1 MANGPF
7 GNPLSTGI
15 ALSGVIDMVTPVRQ
29 AQERKRKRQAEE
41 KVEQDNRAKE
51 LGAIMGKIAIDED
64 KIWWRYHDD
73 ARLQYAG
80 TIDKVQQMYSAGDY
94 AGMYKTINQFDT
106 KMANYIQATNQ
117 KNARVEELKKGGY
130 YMDSNLESM
139 RENRDVDN
147 TEYAK
152 YLQETGYGTLGQEG
166 IFSYMPNAKMFDI
179 KDAWERNVKGE
190 EKLLITEPGKGY
202 KQVGTTPTGVIA
214 ETDYAPEIL
223 STAQQ
228 RILSELYA
236 DPYRAARILEK
247 EGYDVKSL
255 ESIADPQQKAIRTK
269 EMFDDYIMRNKPGFG
284 EQMLG
289 KWQPRVD
296 KTGYTRPGVM
306 GKVQIAEAQTTP
318 ISREAF
324 NINEY
329 KSGAQPVIE
338 SKVLDILKQQG
349 SNNEK
354 GVKTE
359 LENLLQKLVIVE
371 DVNDYF
377 SNANLIS
384 VAVAVGEDIYGT
396 PVEIDL
402 NDQAAA
408 AKKIAEVLSGASDE
422 NLKSI
427 GNNIGFEYAA
437 PSSVIKDFEKTA
449 QVSTFGGDVRK
460 SYEMPKGEIYMVG
473 SKGAQ
478 VVKIR
483 NGINVAGSLFKSFN
497 RDKDGEIWHGID
509 FPVEEQSAITSLL
522 EQALGRESID
532 DFIKSNGIPKTFYVP
547 ETQKNVATFLTTD
560 SQGKLTPEFL
570 DAELKKIGVY
580 GSGTQSS
587 ESSGEVEVDEFGF
600 PIEN

>member
-15 ALSGVIDMVTPVRQ
+15 ALSFEVDMTPYREMHKRKLLAAKEKEEDQKKKQQQYADILKNITPPDASKIHKKYMPEVQNQYAELIDSAMGYINKNDMASLHKHMFGFKSNAEKAVQATENYKNYVNSDANKTFKSIEAIRSMEDDNTSIGDIFDKYQNDVEYGDGYLFWSTIERPDVLGNANKVLQGTEKMFMTDDAGNYISTGKVGPRGKELYRKSIKDPDKFFENQATLLKNSAGGNRLLMEYGGIKASQLDERQ
-29 AQERKRKRQAEE
+29 ADGRQ
-41 KVEQDNRAKE
+41 
-51 LGAIMGKIAIDED
+51 L
-64 KIWWRYHDD
+64 
-73 ARLQYAG
+73 
-80 TIDKVQQMYSAGDY
+80 
-94 AGMYKTINQFDT
+94 
-106 KMANYIQATNQ
+106 
-117 KNARVEELKKGGY
+117 
-130 YMDSNLESM
+130 
-139 RENRDVDN
+139 RDVLADR
-147 TEYAK
+147 
-152 YLQETGYGTLGQEG
+152 LVRETLSPKVY
-166 IFSYMPNAKMFDI
+166 
-179 KDAWERNVKGE
+179 GE
-190 EKLLITEPGKGY
+190 EGL
-202 KQVGTTPTGVIA
+202 
-214 ETDYAPEIL
+214 
-223 STAQQ
+223 
-228 RILSELYA
+228 
-236 DPYRAARILEK
+236 DPNVPRA
-247 EGYDVKSL
+247 
-255 ESIADPQQKAIRTK
+255 
-269 EMFDDYIMRNKPGFG
+269 
-284 EQMLG
+284 
-289 KWQPRVD
+289 D
-296 KTGYTRPGVM
+296 KTDYTRPGVM

-338 SKVLDILKQQG
+338 SKVLEILKQQG

-354 GVKTE
+354 GVKAE

-377 SNANLIS
+377 SDENLIS
-384 VAVAVGEDIYGT
+384 VAAAVGEDTYGT

-422 NLKSI
+422 NLKAI

-587 ESSGEVEVDEFGF
+587 GSSGEEEVDEFGF

>member
-1 MANGPF
+1 MAKGPF

-73 ARLQYAG
+73 ARLQYAD

-94 AGMYKTINQFDT
+94 AGMYKTVNQFDT

-147 TEYAK
+147 AEYAK

-179 KDAWERNVKGE
+179 KDAWDRNVKGE
-190 EKLLITEPGKGY
+190 EKHFITEPGKGY

-269 EMFDDYIMRNKPGFG
+269 EMFDDYIMRNKPGVGQKLLSTWKPESKTGG
-284 EQMLG
+284 EKTFEEKYKVVKEPTFVDIEVDQNSGIPANSKLIGIPFNAQHDINATKWDYRKTIEISDGSYQMVGGRPIQKPASRGPGVKETGAVPMGLYALKGPSDKRVYAGYLFKRKLENGPEVNVMHYQPLDANSLDQQYVREFIDASGISVDDYIEYYDIVAKKSGFPVSSYGGSSTTGTGSQSSKSSSSSVSISSSDIQKMLG
-289 KWQPRVD
+289 MNHDDFNKASNQAWVD
-296 KTGYTRPGVM
+296 
-306 GKVQIAEAQTTP
+306 
-318 ISREAF
+318 
-324 NINEY
+324 
-329 KSGAQPVIE
+329 
-338 SKVLDILKQQG
+338 
-349 SNNEK
+349 
-354 GVKTE
+354 
-359 LENLLQKLVIVE
+359 
-371 DVNDYF
+371 
-377 SNANLIS
+377 
-384 VAVAVGEDIYGT
+384 
-396 PVEIDL
+396 EIG
-402 NDQAAA
+402 
-408 AKKIAEVLSGASDE
+408 KKIRSMSNIDDLWKQTGKRGILSG
-422 NLKSI
+422 L
-427 GNNIGFEYAA
+427 NNAELLSGFVESRKTDLLTGTQ
-437 PSSVIKDFEKTA
+437 PSA
-449 QVSTFGGDVRK
+449 
-460 SYEMPKGEIYMVG
+460 
-473 SKGAQ
+473 
-478 VVKIR
+478 
-483 NGINVAGSLFKSFN
+483 
-497 RDKDGEIWHGID
+497 
-509 FPVEEQSAITSLL
+509 
-522 EQALGRESID
+522 
-532 DFIKSNGIPKTFYVP
+532 SNGA
-547 ETQKNVATFLTTD
+547 N
-560 SQGKLTPEFL
+560 TPSFR
-570 DAELKKIGVY
+570 
-580 GSGTQSS
+580 
-587 ESSGEVEVDEFGF
+587 
-600 PIEN
+600 

>member
-1 MANGPF
+1 VYEPKYTNKDEIRNQVIMDYTSPQNIE
-7 GNPLSTGI
+7 STIYMLTEDYGI
-15 ALSGVIDMVTPVRQ
+15 SPS
-29 AQERKRKRQAEE
+29 
-41 KVEQDNRAKE
+41 E
-51 LGAIMGKIAIDED
+51 LQGKDIP
-64 KIWWRYHDD
+64 
-73 ARLQYAG
+73 
-80 TIDKVQQMYSAGDY
+80 
-94 AGMYKTINQFDT
+94 
-106 KMANYIQATNQ
+106 
-117 KNARVEELKKGGY
+117 
-130 YMDSNLESM
+130 
-139 RENRDVDN
+139 
-147 TEYAK
+147 
-152 YLQETGYGTLGQEG
+152 ETQ
-166 IFSYMPNAKMFDI
+166 
-179 KDAWERNVKGE
+179 
-190 EKLLITEPGKGY
+190 EKLTDAINRVFDPIWSSIESEQYKSRFPKDTGK
-202 KQVGTTPTGVIA
+202 K
-214 ETDYAPEIL
+214 DY
-223 STAQQ
+223 
-228 RILSELYA
+228 
-236 DPYRAARILEK
+236 
-247 EGYDVKSL
+247 
-255 ESIADPQQKAIRTK
+255 
-269 EMFDDYIMRNKPGFG
+269 
-284 EQMLG
+284 
-289 KWQPRVD
+289 
-296 KTGYTRPGVM
+296 RPGVM

-354 GVKTE
+354 GVKAE
-359 LENLLQKLVIVE
+359 LENLLQDLVNVE

-377 SNANLIS
+377 SDANLIS
-384 VAVAVGEDIYGT
+384 VSTSDGT

-422 NLKSI
+422 NLKAI
-427 GNNIGFEYAA
+427 GNKFDFEYAA

-522 EQALGRESID
+522 EQALGRESVD

-587 ESSGEVEVDEFGF
+587 GSSGEEEVDEFGF

>member
-1 MANGPF
+1 
-7 GNPLSTGI
+7 LISTT
-15 ALSGVIDMVTPVRQ
+15 STPRTFTVDFDKIDYRLHDK
-29 AQERKRKRQAEE
+29 A
-41 KVEQDNRAKE
+41 RAKYAETLAE
-51 LGAIMGKIAIDED
+51 LNKAVMNKDLHAANMLMMDSKQFNSNLVQRTTDLNEIFNQDPTKVYYNPEIE
-64 KIWWRYHDD
+64 KIWKDRSVPNDD
-73 ARLQYAG
+73 KRIVEIISKYGSQDELIGSFKKAPSRRNL
-80 TIDKVQQMYSAGDY
+80 
-94 AGMYKTINQFDT
+94 KT
-106 KMANYIQATNQ
+106 
-117 KNARVEELKKGGY
+117 
-130 YMDSNLESM
+130 
-139 RENRDVDN
+139 DVDN
-147 TEYAK
+147 LLKGAIRRLQPGDKPTMYLPTGEAVYEPKYTNKDEIRNQVIMDYTSPQNIESTIYMLTEDYGISPSE
-152 YLQETGYGTLGQEG
+152 LQGKDIPETQ
-166 IFSYMPNAKMFDI
+166 
-179 KDAWERNVKGE
+179 
-190 EKLLITEPGKGY
+190 EKLTDAINRVFDPIWSSIESEQYKSRFPKDTGK
-202 KQVGTTPTGVIA
+202 
-214 ETDYAPEIL
+214 TD
-223 STAQQ
+223 
-228 RILSELYA
+228 
-236 DPYRAARILEK
+236 
-247 EGYDVKSL
+247 
-255 ESIADPQQKAIRTK
+255 
-269 EMFDDYIMRNKPGFG
+269 
-284 EQMLG
+284 
-289 KWQPRVD
+289 
-296 KTGYTRPGVM
+296 YTRPGVM

-338 SKVLDILKQQG
+338 SKVLEILKQQG

-354 GVKTE
+354 GVKAE
-359 LENLLQKLVIVE
+359 LENLLQDLVNVE

-377 SNANLIS
+377 SDANLIS
-384 VAVAVGEDIYGT
+384 VSTSDGT

-422 NLKSI
+422 NLKAI

-522 EQALGRESID
+522 EQALGRESVD

-587 ESSGEVEVDEFGF
+587 GSSGEEEVDEFGF

>member
-7 GNPLSTGI
+7 GNPLTTGI
-15 ALSGVIDMVTPVRQ
+15 ALTFDVDMTPYDNMLKRNAAKAAEKAKADKDLLDKYNEYAKNITVDFDKIDYRLHDK
-29 AQERKRKRQAEE
+29 A
-41 KVEQDNRAKE
+41 RAKYAETLAE
-51 LGAIMGKIAIDED
+51 LNKAVMNKDLHAANMLMMDSKQFNSNLVQRTTDLNEIFNQDPTKVYYNPEIE
-64 KIWWRYHDD
+64 KIWKDRSVPNDD
-73 ARLQYAG
+73 KRIVEIISKYGSQDELIGSFKKAPSRRNL
-80 TIDKVQQMYSAGDY
+80 
-94 AGMYKTINQFDT
+94 KT
-106 KMANYIQATNQ
+106 
-117 KNARVEELKKGGY
+117 
-130 YMDSNLESM
+130 
-139 RENRDVDN
+139 DVDN
-147 TEYAK
+147 LLKGAIRRLQPGDKPTMYLPTGEAVYEPKYTNKDEIRNQVIMDYTSPQNIESTIYMLTEDYGISPSE
-152 YLQETGYGTLGQEG
+152 LQGKDIPETQ
-166 IFSYMPNAKMFDI
+166 
-179 KDAWERNVKGE
+179 
-190 EKLLITEPGKGY
+190 EKLTDAINRVFDPIWSSIESEQYKSRFPKDTGK
-202 KQVGTTPTGVIA
+202 K
-214 ETDYAPEIL
+214 D
-223 STAQQ
+223 
-228 RILSELYA
+228 
-236 DPYRAARILEK
+236 
-247 EGYDVKSL
+247 
-255 ESIADPQQKAIRTK
+255 
-269 EMFDDYIMRNKPGFG
+269 
-284 EQMLG
+284 
-289 KWQPRVD
+289 
-296 KTGYTRPGVM
+296 YTRPGVM

-354 GVKTE
+354 GVKAE
-359 LENLLQKLVIVE
+359 LENLLQDLVNVE

-377 SNANLIS
+377 SDANLIS
-384 VAVAVGEDIYGT
+384 VSTSDGT

-422 NLKSI
+422 NLKAI
-427 GNNIGFEYAA
+427 GNKFDFEYAA

-522 EQALGRESID
+522 EQALGRESVD

-587 ESSGEVEVDEFGF
+587 GSSGEEEVDEFGF

>member
-7 GNPLSTGI
+7 GNPLTTGI
-15 ALSGVIDMVTPVRQ
+15 ALTFDVDMTPYDNMLKRNAAKAAEKAKADKDLLDKYNEYAKNITVDFDKIDYRLHDK
-29 AQERKRKRQAEE
+29 A
-41 KVEQDNRAKE
+41 RAKYAETLAE
-51 LGAIMGKIAIDED
+51 LNKAVMNKDLHAANMLMMDSKQFNSNLVQRTSDLNEIFNQDPTKVYYNPEIE
-64 KIWWRYHDD
+64 KIWKDRSIPNDD
-73 ARLQYAG
+73 KRIVEIISKYGSQDELIG
-80 TIDKVQQMYSAGDY
+80 SFKKSPSRRNL
-94 AGMYKTINQFDT
+94 KT
-106 KMANYIQATNQ
+106 
-117 KNARVEELKKGGY
+117 
-130 YMDSNLESM
+130 
-139 RENRDVDN
+139 DVDN
-147 TEYAK
+147 LLEGAERRLQPGDKPIMYLPTGEAVYEQKYTNKDEIRNQVIMDYTSPQNIESTIYMLTEDYGISPSE
-152 YLQETGYGTLGQEG
+152 LQGKDIPETQ
-166 IFSYMPNAKMFDI
+166 
-179 KDAWERNVKGE
+179 
-190 EKLLITEPGKGY
+190 EKLTAAIDRVFDPIWSSIESEQY
-202 KQVGTTPTGVIA
+202 KSRP
-214 ETDYAPEIL
+214 
-223 STAQQ
+223 
-228 RILSELYA
+228 
-236 DPYRAARILEK
+236 
-247 EGYDVKSL
+247 
-255 ESIADPQQKAIRTK
+255 
-269 EMFDDYIMRNKPGFG
+269 
-284 EQMLG
+284 
-289 KWQPRVD
+289 PRDTD

-324 NINEY
+324 NIDEY
-329 KSGAQPVIE
+329 RSGAQPVIE
-338 SKVLDILKQQG
+338 SKVLDILKRQG
-349 SNNEK
+349 SNDPEK
-354 GVKTE
+354 GVITE
-359 LENLLQKLVIVE
+359 LENLLQGLVIVE

-377 SNANLIS
+377 SAANLIS
-384 VAVAVGEDIYGT
+384 VAAAVGEDTYGT

-402 NDQAAA
+402 NDQDAA

-422 NLKSI
+422 NLKEI
-427 GNNIGFEYAA
+427 GNNVGFEYAA

-483 NGINVAGSLFKSFN
+483 NAINVAGSLFKSFN
-497 RDKDGEIWHGID
+497 RDKDGKVWHGID

>member
-7 GNPLSTGI
+7 GNPLTTGI
-15 ALSGVIDMVTPVRQ
+15 ALTFDVDMTPYDNMLKRNAAKAAEKAKADKDLLDKYNEYAKNITVDFDKIDYRLHDK
-29 AQERKRKRQAEE
+29 A
-41 KVEQDNRAKE
+41 RAKYAETLAE
-51 LGAIMGKIAIDED
+51 LNKAVMNKDLHAANMLMMDSKQFNSNLVQRTSDLNEIFNQDPTKVYYNPEIE
-64 KIWWRYHDD
+64 KIWKDRSIPNDD
-73 ARLQYAG
+73 KRIVEIISKYGSQDELIG
-80 TIDKVQQMYSAGDY
+80 SFKKSPSRRNL
-94 AGMYKTINQFDT
+94 KT
-106 KMANYIQATNQ
+106 
-117 KNARVEELKKGGY
+117 
-130 YMDSNLESM
+130 
-139 RENRDVDN
+139 DVDN
-147 TEYAK
+147 LLEGAERRLQPGDKPIMYLPTGEAVYEPK
-152 YLQETGYGTLGQEG
+152 YTNKDEIRNQVIMDYTSPQNINSTIYMLMEDYGISPSELQGKDIPETQ
-166 IFSYMPNAKMFDI
+166 
-179 KDAWERNVKGE
+179 
-190 EKLLITEPGKGY
+190 EKLTAAIDRVFDPIWSSIESEQY
-202 KQVGTTPTGVIA
+202 KSRPPRDTG
-214 ETDYAPEIL
+214 
-223 STAQQ
+223 
-228 RILSELYA
+228 
-236 DPYRAARILEK
+236 
-247 EGYDVKSL
+247 
-255 ESIADPQQKAIRTK
+255 
-269 EMFDDYIMRNKPGFG
+269 
-284 EQMLG
+284 
-289 KWQPRVD
+289 

-324 NINEY
+324 NIDEY
-329 KSGAQPVIE
+329 RSGAQPVIE

-354 GVKTE
+354 GVKAE
-359 LENLLQKLVIVE
+359 LENLLQDLVRVE
-371 DVNDYF
+371 DVNDYL
-377 SNANLIS
+377 SDANLIS
-384 VAVAVGEDIYGT
+384 VSTSDGT

-408 AKKIAEVLSGASDE
+408 AKTISEVLSGASDE
-422 NLKSI
+422 NLKAI
-427 GNNIGFEYAA
+427 GNKFEFEYAA

-483 NGINVAGSLFKSFN
+483 NAINVAGSLFKSFN
-497 RDKDGEIWHGID
+497 RDKDGKVWHGID

-580 GSGTQSS
+580 GSETL
-587 ESSGEVEVDEFGF
+587 DEFGF
-600 PIEN
+600 PVEN

>member
-7 GNPLSTGI
+7 GNPLTTGI
-15 ALSGVIDMVTPVRQ
+15 ALTFDVDMTPYDNMLKRNAVKAAEKAKADKDLLDKYNEYAKNITVDFDKIDYRLHDK
-29 AQERKRKRQAEE
+29 A
-41 KVEQDNRAKE
+41 RAKYAETLAE
-51 LGAIMGKIAIDED
+51 LNKAVMNKDLHAANMLMMDSKQFNSNLVQRTTDLNEIFNQDPTKVYYNPEIE
-64 KIWWRYHDD
+64 KIWKDRSVPNDD
-73 ARLQYAG
+73 KRIVEIISKYGSQDELIGSFKKAPSRRNL
-80 TIDKVQQMYSAGDY
+80 
-94 AGMYKTINQFDT
+94 KT
-106 KMANYIQATNQ
+106 
-117 KNARVEELKKGGY
+117 
-130 YMDSNLESM
+130 
-139 RENRDVDN
+139 DVDN
-147 TEYAK
+147 LLKGAIRRLQPGDKPTMYLPTGEAVYEPKYTNKDEIRNQVIMDYTSPQNIESTIYMLTEDYGISPSE
-152 YLQETGYGTLGQEG
+152 LQGKDIPETQ
-166 IFSYMPNAKMFDI
+166 
-179 KDAWERNVKGE
+179 
-190 EKLLITEPGKGY
+190 EKLTDAINRVFDPIWSSIESEQYKSRFPKDTGK
-202 KQVGTTPTGVIA
+202 K
-214 ETDYAPEIL
+214 
-223 STAQQ
+223 
-228 RILSELYA
+228 
-236 DPYRAARILEK
+236 
-247 EGYDVKSL
+247 
-255 ESIADPQQKAIRTK
+255 
-269 EMFDDYIMRNKPGFG
+269 DD
-284 EQMLG
+284 
-289 KWQPRVD
+289 
-296 KTGYTRPGVM
+296 TRPGVM

-354 GVKTE
+354 GVKAE
-359 LENLLQKLVIVE
+359 LENLLQDLVNVE

-377 SNANLIS
+377 SDANLIS
-384 VAVAVGEDIYGT
+384 VSTSDGT

-422 NLKSI
+422 NLKAI
-427 GNNIGFEYAA
+427 GNKFDFEYAA

-522 EQALGRESID
+522 EQALGRESVD

-587 ESSGEVEVDEFGF
+587 GSSGEEEVDEFGF

>member
-7 GNPLSTGI
+7 GNPLTTGI
-15 ALSGVIDMVTPVRQ
+15 ALTFDVDMTPYDNMLKRNAAKAAEKAKADKDLLDKYNEYAKNITVDFDKIDYRLHDK
-29 AQERKRKRQAEE
+29 A
-41 KVEQDNRAKE
+41 RAKYAETLAE
-51 LGAIMGKIAIDED
+51 LNKAVMNKDLHAANMLMMDSKQFNSNLVQRTTDLNEIFNQDPTKVYYNPEIE
-64 KIWWRYHDD
+64 KIWKDRSVPNDD
-73 ARLQYAG
+73 KRIVEIISKYGSQDELIGSFKKAPSRRNL
-80 TIDKVQQMYSAGDY
+80 
-94 AGMYKTINQFDT
+94 KT
-106 KMANYIQATNQ
+106 
-117 KNARVEELKKGGY
+117 
-130 YMDSNLESM
+130 
-139 RENRDVDN
+139 DVDN
-147 TEYAK
+147 LLKGAIRRLQPGDKPTMYLPTGEAVYEPKYTNKDEIRNQVIMDYTSPQNIESTIYMLTEDYGISPSE
-152 YLQETGYGTLGQEG
+152 LQGKDIPETQ
-166 IFSYMPNAKMFDI
+166 
-179 KDAWERNVKGE
+179 
-190 EKLLITEPGKGY
+190 EKLTNAINRVFDPIWSSIESEQYKSRFPKDTGK
-202 KQVGTTPTGVIA
+202 K
-214 ETDYAPEIL
+214 
-223 STAQQ
+223 
-228 RILSELYA
+228 
-236 DPYRAARILEK
+236 
-247 EGYDVKSL
+247 
-255 ESIADPQQKAIRTK
+255 
-269 EMFDDYIMRNKPGFG
+269 DD
-284 EQMLG
+284 
-289 KWQPRVD
+289 
-296 KTGYTRPGVM
+296 TRPGVM

-354 GVKTE
+354 GVKAE
-359 LENLLQKLVIVE
+359 LENLLQDLVNVE

-377 SNANLIS
+377 SDANLIS
-384 VAVAVGEDIYGT
+384 VSTSDGT

-422 NLKSI
+422 NLKAI
-427 GNNIGFEYAA
+427 GNKFDFEYAA

-509 FPVEEQSAITSLL
+509 FPVEEQSVITSLL
-522 EQALGRESID
+522 EQALGRESVD

-587 ESSGEVEVDEFGF
+587 GSSGEEEVDEFGF